1 MFDLTGRR
9 ALVTGSSQGIGEAIA
24 IALASRGA
32 DIVIHGLEPPQ
43 ACDHVTAAI
52 EALGRRAAYVQADL
66 RQAEAC
72 ADLSHQARSAF
83 GGIDILVSSAAVER
97 PSPWREVTPA
107 EIQEQWALNFQATLL
122 LAQGLAPAMAERG
135 WGRIVALG
143 SIQQA
148 RPNPHHLVYAAT
160 KSALSTMISVLAR
173 DLGPSGVTAN
183 VLAPGAI
190 ETDRNAAAL
199 SDPAYKARVIEKI
212 PAGRIGQVGDCVG
225 AAVMLASDEG
235 AYINGETLF
244 VDGGWRA

>member
-32 DIVIHGLEPPQ
+32 DIVFHGLEAPETGHRL
-43 ACDHVTAAI
+43 ATAV
-52 EALGRRAAYVQADL
+52 EALGRRADYVQADL
-66 RQAEAC
+66 CRPEAC
-72 ADLSHQARSAF
+72 ADLAAQAKSAL
-83 GGIDILVSSAAVER
+83 GGIDILVCSAAVER
-97 PSPWREVTPA
+97 PSPWLDVTPSQV
-107 EIQEQWALNFQATLL
+107 QEQWALNFQATLL
-122 LAQGLAPAMAERG
+122 LAQSLAPAMTEQG

-148 RPNPHHLVYAAT
+148 RPNPHHLIYAAT
-160 KSALSTMISVLAR
+160 KTALSTMIGVLAR
-173 DLGPSGVTAN
+173 ELGPSGVTAN

-190 ETDRNAAAL
+190 ETDRSAAAL
-199 SDPAYKARVIEKI
+199 SDPAYKARVLERI
-212 PAGRIGQVGDCVG
+212 PAGRIGRVGDCVG
-225 AAVMLASDEG
+225 AAVLLASDEG